1 MIFSGVPGTGKSSLA
16 EHAARQ
22 LGAVL
27 LSKDIIE
34 AALWRSEIGS
44 AQNSGWAAY
53 EVITAVATE
62 QLRLGRSVVLDS
74 VAKPK
79 SIRATW
85 LALAAEHGV
94 NVRVIHCVLTDRAQH
109 CARIEGRQRSIPGWP
124 ELSWA
129 EVERVSADVEP
140 WAEEHLVLD
149 AARPLAENAKT
160 LGAYLAGG
168 TVSGGSAMNERSQP

>member
-1 MIFSGVPGTGKSSLA
+1 MTRSLVILSGIPGTGKSSLA

-44 AQNSGWAAY
+44 AQNSGWVAY
-53 EVITAVATE
+53 EVMTALAAQ
-62 QLRLGRSVVLDS
+62 QLLLGRSVVLDS
-74 VAKPK
+74 VAKTK
-79 SIRATW
+79 TIRATW

-94 NVRVIHCVLTDRAQH
+94 EVLIIECILSDRAAH
-109 CARIEGRQRSIPGWP
+109 RARMEGRKRGMPGWP

-129 EVERVSADVEP
+129 DVERVGVDFEP
-140 WAEEHLVLD
+140 WREDHLVLD
-149 AARPLAENAKT
+149 AARPIAENVESLAE
-160 LGAYLAGG
+160 YLADRTGAPDAR
-168 TVSGGSAMNERSQP
+168 T

>member
-34 AALWRSEIGS
+34 AALRRSEIGS

-53 EVITAVATE
+53 EVMTALAGQ

-74 VAKPK
+74 VAKTE
-79 SIRATW
+79 SIRSTW
-85 LALAAEHGV
+85 LAPRGRGGRNGPGHP
-94 NVRVIHCVLTDRAQH
+94 VRAVRSDSAPRAD
-109 CARIEGRQRSIPGWP
+109 G
-124 ELSWA
+124 
-129 EVERVSADVEP
+129 
-140 WAEEHLVLD
+140 
-149 AARPLAENAKT
+149 
-160 LGAYLAGG
+160 
-168 TVSGGSAMNERSQP
+168 

>member
-34 AALWRSEIGS
+34 AALWRSEVGS

-53 EVITAVATE
+53 EVMTALAAE

-74 VAKPK
+74 VAKTK
-79 SIRATW
+79 TIRATW
-85 LALAAEHGV
+85 LAVAAEHGATI
-94 NVRVIHCVLTDRAQH
+94 RVIHCILSDRAQH
-109 CARIEGRQRSIPGWP
+109 RARMEGRQRGIPGWP
-124 ELSWA
+124 EVSWDDL
-129 EVERVSADVEP
+129 ERISADFEP
-140 WAEEHLVLD
+140 WPEEHLLLD
-149 AARPLAENAKT
+149 AARPTAENVASLAKYLADPAKQT
-160 LGAYLAGG
+160 LGH
-168 TVSGGSAMNERSQP
+168 ERAR